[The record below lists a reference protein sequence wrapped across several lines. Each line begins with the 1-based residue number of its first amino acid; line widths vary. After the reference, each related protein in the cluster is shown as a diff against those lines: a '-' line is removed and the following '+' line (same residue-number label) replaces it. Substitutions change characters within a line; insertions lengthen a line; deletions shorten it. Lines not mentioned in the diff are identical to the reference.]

1 MKNNRI
7 KDKWVFGV
15 SSFSGNPKWLYLY
28 IAKRHPEI
36 KTWWLAD
43 TEKSAKA
50 MVAAG
55 LSRSKII
62 VRDTKRANDILR
74 KIDVYVEDQFREYY
88 PDALGGQVTYLNLW
102 HGVGLKEIELN
113 IPFNGSLA
121 GTIMKKYSKN
131 ARKYHDQTLFLVT
144 SGSMEEHFARSI
156 STPRSQF
163 LRGGYPR
170 VSLPKNIQPLRT
182 NLLSGKWSH
191 IAMYAPTFRDWN
203 SSNYL
208 IELMPKIDEL
218 IAAVESSNTLF
229 ILNLHPKMRQDRQY
243 VGILDK
249 IKNHPN
255 FICVDETIDVYEM
268 MQSIDYTIV
277 DYSSIY
283 YDLMAAGADKFVRYI
298 PDYEKYIQYQDGGMK
313 DYREKTYGEVVT
325 NFDELLQTVRNP
337 RYTKMID
344 RKKKKELMEYFFG
357 YAGNAE
363 DDTEAIIRSVEL
375 FKPKPKE
382 ESALTTLRSYDV
394 FDTLIKRSVGMPVGV
409 FYAVRERM
417 YKVQHEFQFPT
428 YVLDNYPNV
437 RRQAEADMRHHK
449 HHTQIE
455 RKSDIREVTLQSILE
470 RMSEIYGL
478 TDKQKRYLIETEIS
492 VEIETVQPIQSR
504 IETLF
509 GQQKKGDTIIL
520 VSDMYLPREV
530 IKRMLIK
537 ADPRLAKL
545 KLYLSSETGYQKS
558 TGLLYKYIFSDIHYM
573 FKEWVHYGDN
583 QHSDKKIPSQLG
595 ITTQYH
601 EMIPFNKHE
610 AFIANTMNS
619 SDGYKIANLM
629 RLYRDTE
636 EYDKKS
642 DREKRLGYYSYAFIG
657 SYLVPY
663 VDWLLRDAVAKKTK
677 RLYFITRDGNM
688 LIEIARVLREARGYD
703 IELSLIYGSRSVF
716 RIPSFIDE
724 IEDEA
729 FAPFGF
735 LQSIGSYK
743 KFLKVA
749 QVTDD
754 QFDEFF
760 SSASDLKY
768 KNKYTQDEEVT
779 LRSAASNSKEFRE
792 HILRIAAQKRP
803 VILDYLRESINFD
816 EKFAFAEFWG
826 RGYTQASLQKLLSEA
841 SGSPVVLEMY
851 YARSIYGSDN
861 YNVRTRF
868 TTSTRGLTFIET
880 LFNQAP
886 METVRQY
893 AYDNKGVAY
902 PVVLEKDT
910 HEMFSAFIE
919 GVTVFAKAY
928 SEIDFYDWR
937 RNTRALFDA
946 AVVYF
951 HNRSNDEHLVD
962 VFGPLANNLE
972 INGKQEVYAPSI
984 PMKQALFMSTKYLK
998 RNTKAWNL
1006 SVARSSRGVRIVLAG
1021 RRQYEQQKRNLK
1033 QVMPNQYKAIRFIK
1047 RPIARRIKNVVKK

>member
-1 MKNNRI
+1 
-7 KDKWVFGV
+7 
-15 SSFSGNPKWLYLY
+15 
-28 IAKRHPEI
+28 
-36 KTWWLAD
+36 
-43 TEKSAKA
+43 

-55 LSRSKII
+55 LTRSKII
-62 VRDTKRANDILR
+62 VRDTKGADDILK

-88 PDALGGQVTYLNLW
+88 PEVLGDNVTYLNLW

-113 IPFNGSLA
+113 TPFNGSLA
-121 GTIMKKYSKN
+121 GAIMKKYSKI

-144 SGSMEEHFARSI
+144 SSRMEEHFSRSI
-156 STPRSQF
+156 ATPRDQF

-170 VSLPKNIQPLRT
+170 VSLPKKIKPSRKS
-182 NLLSGKWSH
+182 LLSGEWSH
-191 IAMYAPTFRDWN
+191 IAMYAPTYRDWN

-208 IELMPKIDEL
+208 IELIPKIDKL
-218 IAAVESSNTLF
+218 IAAVETSNTLL

-243 VGILDK
+243 AGILDK

-255 FICVDETIDVYEM
+255 FICVDEAMDVYEM

-313 DYREKTYGEVVT
+313 DYHDKTYGEVAT
-325 NFDELLQTVRNP
+325 SFSELLHIISNP
-337 RYTKMID
+337 QLKKMVD

-357 YAGNAE
+357 YAGDAE
-363 DDTEAIIRSVEL
+363 DDVEDIIRRVES
-375 FKPKPKE
+375 FKPKSEKE
-382 ESALTTLRSYDV
+382 STLTTLRSYDV
-394 FDTLIKRSVGMPVGV
+394 FDTLIKRSVGMPAGV

-437 RRQAEADMRHHK
+437 RRQAEADMRHNR

-455 RKSDIREVTLQSILE
+455 RKSDVREVSLDSIIE
-470 RMSEIYGL
+470 RMSEVYEL
-478 TDKQKRYLIETEIS
+478 TDKQKAYLIETEIS
-492 VEIETVQPIQSR
+492 LEIEAVQPIQSR
-504 IETLF
+504 IDTLF
-509 GQQKKGDTIIL
+509 DQQEKGDTVIL
-520 VSDMYLPREV
+520 ISDMYLPREV
-530 IKRMLIK
+530 IKRMLVK
-537 ADPRLAKL
+537 VDPRLAKL
-545 KLYLSSETGYQKS
+545 KLYLSGETGYQKS

-583 QHSDKKIPSQLG
+583 KHSDKKIPSQLG

-601 EMIPFNKHE
+601 EMIPFNRYE
-610 AFIANTMNS
+610 TFIANAMNS

-629 RLYRDTE
+629 RLYRDTK
-636 EYDKKS
+636 EYATKS
-642 DREKRLGYYSYAFIG
+642 DKEKKLGYYSYAFIG

-677 RLYFITRDGNM
+677 KLYFITRDGNI
-688 LIEIARVLREARGYD
+688 LIEIARVLCDARGYD
-703 IELSLIYGSRSVF
+703 IELDLIYGSRSVF
-716 RIPSFIDE
+716 RIPSFIGE

-735 LQSIGSYK
+735 LQSIGSYQ
-743 KFLKVA
+743 KFLKA
-749 QVTDD
+749 ARITDD

-760 SSASDLKY
+760 SSASDLKG
-768 KNKYTQDEEVT
+768 KEKYSQEEEET
-779 LRSAASNSKEFRE
+779 LRSAASNSKEFRD
-792 HILRIAAQKRP
+792 HILDIATQKRP
-803 VILDYLRESINFD
+803 IVLDYLRESIDFG

-851 YARSIYGSDN
+851 YARSIYGSDE

-868 TTSTRGLTFIET
+868 TTNTRGLTFIES

-893 AYDNKGVAY
+893 EYDDEGVAH
-902 PVVLEKDT
+902 PVLVEKDT
-910 HEMFSAFIE
+910 HEMFSAFME
-919 GVTVFAKAY
+919 GATAFAKAY
-928 SEIDFYDWR
+928 SEIDFYDWH
-937 RNTRALFDA
+937 RNTRALFNS
-946 AVVYF
+946 AVAYF
-951 HNRSNDEHLVD
+951 HDRSDDEHIVE
-962 VFGPLANNLE
+962 VFGSLVNNLE
-972 INGKQEVYAPSI
+972 IGGKQEVYAPSI
-984 PMKQALFMSTKYLK
+984 PMKKALFMSTRYLK

-1006 SVARSSRGVRIVLAG
+1006 SIARSSRGVRTVLAV
-1021 RRQYEQQKRNLK
+1021 RRQYEKQKRNFK
-1033 QVMPNQYKAIRFIK
+1033 QTMPNQYKAVRSIK
-1047 RPIARRIKNVVKK
+1047 RPVARRIKNVIKR